1 MPYRCFEC
9 LNSNPVRFNLTRVD
23 LISKCWYSTDMK
35 VNREIVVEAG
45 LNLLNEVGLEQL
57 TLRRLAKN
65 LKIQAP
71 TLYWHFKS
79 KEALIDAIATL
90 VLAKGAPGLV
100 PSKSAGDWKTWVNA
114 FGLGLRQTL
123 LKYRDGARVVAGSRL
138 TDTVYMETAER
149 IGRYLVEAGFS
160 VRRAVVLLS
169 TVYTF
174 TISFVI
180 EEQAVFPVEG
190 KRSPAY
196 DLQKR
201 NAKLDPRKFPILRQ
215 SGAILFDRFEQRYK
229 DSLGLI
235 VGGASFPEM

>member
-1 MPYRCFEC
+1 
-9 LNSNPVRFNLTRVD
+9 
-23 LISKCWYSTDMK
+23 MK

-79 KEALIDAIATL
+79 KEELIDAMATL
-90 VLAKGAPGLV
+90 VLAKGALSLV
-100 PSKSAGDWKTWVNA
+100 PSNSSSDWETWVNA
-114 FGLGLRQTL
+114 FGMGLRQTL

-138 TDTVYMETAER
+138 IDTDYMETAER
-149 IGRYLVEAGFS
+149 IGRHLIEAGFS
-160 VRRAVVLLS
+160 VRQAVVLLS

-180 EEQAVFPVEG
+180 EEQAVFPVAG

-196 DLQKR
+196 DLRKR

-215 SGAILFDRFEQRYK
+215 SGAILFDRFEQRYR
-229 DSLGLI
+229 DSLSLI
-235 VGGASFPEM
+235 VSGASSPKM

>member
-1 MPYRCFEC
+1 M
-9 LNSNPVRFNLTRVD
+9 VR
-23 LISKCWYSTDMK
+23 KYWYSTGMK

-79 KEALIDAIATL
+79 KEELIDAMATL
-90 VLAKGAPGLV
+90 VLAKGAPGLIA
-100 PSKSAGDWKTWVNA
+100 SKSDSDWKTWVNA
-114 FGLGLRQTL
+114 FGMGLRETL

-149 IGRYLVEAGFS
+149 IGSRLLEAGFS

-169 TVYTF
+169 TIYTF

-180 EEQAVFPVEG
+180 EEQAVSPVEG

-201 NAKLDPRKFPILRQ
+201 NARLDPRKFPLLRR
-215 SGAILFDRFEQRYK
+215 SGAILFDRFEQRYR
-229 DSLGLI
+229 DSLDLI
-235 VGGASFPEM
+235 VGGASITK

>member
-1 MPYRCFEC
+1 
-9 LNSNPVRFNLTRVD
+9 
-23 LISKCWYSTDMK
+23 MK

-45 LNLLNEVGLEQL
+45 LKLLNEVGLEQL
-57 TLRRLAKN
+57 TLRRLAKD

-79 KEALIDAIATL
+79 KEELVDAMATL
-90 VLAKGAPGLV
+90 LLAKGAPSLV
-100 PSKSAGDWKTWVNA
+100 PSKFASDWKIWVNA
-114 FGLGLRQTL
+114 FGMGLRQTL

-138 TDTVYMETAER
+138 IDTVYMETAER
-149 IGRYLVEAGFS
+149 IGRRLVEAGFS
-160 VRRAVVLLS
+160 VRQAVVLLS

-196 DLQKR
+196 DLRKR
-201 NAKLDPRKFPILRQ
+201 NAKLDARKFPILRR
-215 SGAILFDRFEQRYK
+215 SDVILFDRFEQRYK
-229 DSLGLI
+229 DSLRLI
-235 VGGASFPEM
+235 VGGASLPAALK

>member
-1 MPYRCFEC
+1 
-9 LNSNPVRFNLTRVD
+9 
-23 LISKCWYSTDMK
+23 MK
-35 VNREIVVEAG
+35 VTREIVVQAG

-57 TLRRLAKN
+57 TLRRLAKE

-79 KEALIDAIATL
+79 KEELIDAMATL

-100 PSKSAGDWKTWVNA
+100 PSKSDSDWKTWVNA
-114 FGLGLRQTL
+114 FGMGLRQTL
-123 LKYRDGARVVAGSRL
+123 LKYRDGARVVGGSRL

-149 IGRYLVEAGFS
+149 IASRLMEAGFS
-160 VRRAVVLLS
+160 VRQAVVLLS

-174 TISFVI
+174 TVSFVI

-190 KRSPAY
+190 ERSPAY

-201 NAKLDPRKFPILRQ
+201 NAKLDSIKLPILRR

-229 DSLGLI
+229 DSLRLI
-235 VGGASFPEM
+235 VGGASFSQDVSHRRPKPPVLARHN